1 MKKQD
6 ILNLF
11 LILVVGSFGGLVCF
25 YLLYQNNLFLSP
37 VVINQSQE
45 RVYIEENTALTE
57 SIKETKK
64 TIFIIKQGT
73 QEFYGLILTSD
84 GLAVTLSSNLGKTP
98 ITCEINGESSS
109 CQILKRDLN
118 QNLALI
124 KIERDRLSTLGFYN
138 PEIEMGKRIYVLSL
152 ESVNEGIV
160 KSIDLD
166 SLKTNIRETEPISG
180 SPAFSL
186 DNKIIG
192 LAEIDK
198 NGFVSIVPVSVI
210 RTFVGL

>member
-6 ILNLF
+6 IYN
-11 LILVVGSFGGLVCF
+11 LILILAVGSFGGLACF
-25 YLLYQNNLFLSP
+25 YFLYQNNLFTAP
-37 VVINQSQE
+37 IVINQKQE
-45 RVYIEENTALTE
+45 VIYIEDNKALIE
-57 SIKETKK
+57 SIKETRKA
-64 TIFIIKQGT
+64 IFSIKQGT

-84 GLAVTLSSNLGKTP
+84 GLAVTLSSNLNRNP
-98 ITCEINGESSS
+98 ITCEINKEPAP

-138 PEIEMGKRIYVLSL
+138 SEIEMGKRIYILSL
-152 ESVNEGIV
+152 ESVNEGII
-160 KSIDLD
+160 KSIALD

-198 NGFVSIVPVSVI
+198 NGFVSIIPVSLI